1 VFQPFCQ
8 ILVNYYAT
16 GLFKSY
22 PKPEITGL
30 ITNVHQAPSG
40 PGLLPNLQ
48 TADPE
53 AFLSQAIATQKY
65 KEIDVA
71 LQLERLPVKV
81 QAIPTF
87 LKSHCSSVE
96 DVTFGKIGV
105 LRCFV
110 R

>member
-1 VFQPFCQ
+1 MF
-8 ILVNYYAT
+8 
-16 GLFKSY
+16 
-22 PKPEITGL
+22 
-30 ITNVHQAPSG
+30 HQAPSG

-53 AFLSQAIATQKY
+53 AFLSQVIATQKY

-87 LKSHCSSVE
+87 LSDCSSVE